1 MRGVF
6 LACLGATAAA
16 DLMQLR
22 TPLMESKWGSYKLA
36 FKKGYATVAL
46 EQEAFAAYAANEMII
61 EEHNAKGLSYTLG
74 HNAYSDMTWEAFKST
89 YVSGMESNPYLRRQK
104 NFDLAAEAVPA
115 VRDAVDWVAEG
126 AVTPIK
132 NQGQCGSCWAF
143 STTGSF
149 EGAYKIA
156 TGDLV
161 SFSEQQ
167 LVSCDK
173 VDDGCSGGLMDNAFK
188 WIEENGGVCTES
200 DYEYSSSGGTTGTC
214 ETTCSPTG
222 VNSGFTDV
230 TPGDEDALKSAVAMG
245 PVSVAIE
252 ADKSVFQLYSSGV
265 FTSAEECGTQLDHGV
280 LAVGYGTDGGNDYWK
295 VKNSWGTSWGESG
308 YIRMERAVD
317 CCGIASQ
324 PSYPTGVHAVST
336 SSVPNESPSDE
347 CGIAK
352 ALECGESVFPCIAT
366 CKTGI
371 AACIEC
377 LEGDF
382 ATCCPCIEKII
393 PAIPCSGPAPGPTPT
408 PGPSPTPGGQTH
420 YGAPPCESDEQ
431 NVQVQGISGSFCS
444 PPCTG
449 GSCPTDVPSG
459 VTATPTCLLQDTS
472 GNKYCALKCTPSGN
486 GECGT
491 GACQEVQAGIGICTY
506 GAAESFIRKLALAL

>member
-1 MRGVF
+1 
-6 LACLGATAAA
+6 
-16 DLMQLR
+16 MQLR

-36 FKKGYATVAL
+36 FDKDYATVAL
-46 EQEAFAAYAANEMII
+46 EQSAFAAYEANEII
-61 EEHNAKGLSYTLG
+61 IQEHNAMGLSYTLG
-74 HNAYSDMTWEAFKST
+74 HNEFSDMTWEEFKSG
-89 YVSGMESNPYLRRQK
+89 YVSGMESNPHLRREK
-104 NFDLAAEAVPA
+104 NFDLEAEAMPA
-115 VRDAVDWVAEG
+115 LEDAVDWVTKG

-149 EGAYKIA
+149 EGAYQIA
-156 TGDLV
+156 TGNLE

-188 WIEENGGVCTES
+188 WIKGNGGLCTES
-200 DYEYSSSGGTTGTC
+200 DYEYTSASGSTGTC
-214 ETTCSPTG
+214 KSTCSAAG
-222 VNSGFTDV
+222 VNTGFTDV
-230 TPGDEDALKSAVAMG
+230 TPGNEDALQSAVAKG

-252 ADKSVFQLYSSGV
+252 ADKSVFQLYKSGV
-265 FTSAEECGTQLDHGV
+265 FTSASECGTQLDHGV
-280 LAVGYGTDGGNDYWK
+280 LAVGYGTDGGKDYWK
-295 VKNSWGTSWGESG
+295 VKNSWGASWGESG

-317 CCGIASQ
+317 CCGIATQ
-324 PSYPTGVHAVST
+324 PSYPTGVSAVGPSPGPT
-336 SSVPNESPSDE
+336 PGPAPTPTPTPTPGPTPGPSPSGE

-352 ALECGESVFPCIAT
+352 ALECGESVFPCIAS

-377 LEGDF
+377 LGGAF
-382 ATCCPCIEKII
+382 AECCDCIEKVV
-393 PAIPCSGPAPGPTPT
+393 PSVQCSGPAPGPT

-444 PPCTG
+444 PPCTS
-449 GSCPTDVPSG
+449 GSCPTDIPTG
-459 VTATPTCLLQDTS
+459 VTATPSCLLQDTS
-472 GNKYCALKCTPSGN
+472 GNKYCALKCTPSTN
-486 GECGT
+486 GECGA

-506 GAAESFIRKLALAL
+506 GAAEEFGRKLALAL